1 MINVGILVFLSLYF
15 IRNEYNQIKS
25 MGANYFLEPWN
36 YIDLVPPVM
45 VLLITM
51 INALNISTDIESI
64 LKSSGSLFMWLK
76 LLYFLR
82 IYRTTGYLVRMIV

>member
-1 MINVGILVFLSLYF
+1 M
-15 IRNEYNQIKS
+15 
-25 MGANYFLEPWN
+25 EPWN

-45 VLLITM
+45 VLLITI
-51 INALNISTDIESI
+51 INALNISTSIESI
-64 LKSSGSLFMWLK
+64 LKSMGSLFMWLK